1 MIYIFLFLLG
11 VNQEVRP
18 YVEKQK
24 RARDPISV
32 EEKLAITLRFLAT
45 GESYISLRYQFRIS
59 DSAISLFIKPVCD
72 VIYDELKEEY
82 LKMPS
87 TEAEWTDIANKTFQR
102 WHFPNCF
109 AATDGKHIEL
119 MHLHNS
125 GSLYINYKKLFS
137 IVLMALADY
146 DSKFLFVDIGFQG
159 RISDGGV
166 FRNYDFYGAPVC
178 NEINLPL
185 PTEVPQLN
193 PWWNSTEPLPF
204 VFVGDDAFPL
214 TNFCMKPYPLTG
226 LTEEERLFNFWLSH
240 FRRIGKNT
248 FGIWSNRFRL
258 FSTRI
263 CMQPEKATSCA

>member
-1 MIYIFLFLLG
+1 M
-11 VNQEVRP
+11 
-18 YVEKQK
+18 
-24 RARDPISV
+24 
-32 EEKLAITLRFLAT
+32 EKLAITLRFLAT
-45 GESYISLRYQFRIS
+45 GESHTSLRYQFRIS

-146 DSKFLFVDIGFQG
+146 DYNFLFVDIGFQG
-159 RISDGGV
+159 CISDGGV

-185 PTEVPQLN
+185 PTEVPPLN
-193 PWWNSTEPLPF
+193 PGWNSAEPLPF

-214 TNFCMKPYPLTG
+214 TNW
-226 LTEEERLFNFWLSH
+226 ENEALS
-240 FRRIGKNT
+240 FDRIDRRGKVVQFLDALAKIHSGYGAIDSAYFHQEFACN
-248 FGIWSNRFRL
+248 L
-258 FSTRI
+258 KKLHHA
-263 CMQPEKATSCA
+263 P

>member
-1 MIYIFLFLLG
+1 M
-11 VNQEVRP
+11 
-18 YVEKQK
+18 
-24 RARDPISV
+24 

-146 DSKFLFVDIGFQG
+146 DYKFLFVDIGCEG
-159 RISDGGV
+159 GISDRSL
-166 FRNYDFYGAPVC
+166 FRSCDFYGALVR
-178 NEINLPL
+178 NELNLPI
-185 PTEVPQLN
+185 PTEVLPMLGMMLSPLLIFVWSLILRQDWQKRKGCSIFGYLI
-193 PWWNSTEPLPF
+193 SDALAKIHSGYGAIDSAYFQQEFACHLKKLHCEP
-204 VFVGDDAFPL
+204 
-214 TNFCMKPYPLTG
+214 
-226 LTEEERLFNFWLSH
+226 
-240 FRRIGKNT
+240 
-248 FGIWSNRFRL
+248 
-258 FSTRI
+258 
-263 CMQPEKATSCA
+263 

>member
-1 MIYIFLFLLG
+1 M
-11 VNQEVRP
+11 
-18 YVEKQK
+18 
-24 RARDPISV
+24 
-32 EEKLAITLRFLAT
+32 EKLAITLRFLAT
-45 GESYISLRYQFRIS
+45 GESHTSLRYQFRIS

-82 LKMPS
+82 LKIPS

-146 DSKFLFVDIGFQG
+146 DYNFLFVDIGFQG
-159 RISDGGV
+159 CISDGGA

-185 PTEVPQLN
+185 PTEVPPLN
-193 PWWNSTEPLPF
+193 PGWNSAEPLPF

-214 TNFCMKPYPLTG
+214 TNW
-226 LTEEERLFNFWLSH
+226 ENEALS
-240 FRRIGKNT
+240 FDRIDRRGKVVQFLDALAKIHSGYGAIDSAYFHQEFACN
-248 FGIWSNRFRL
+248 L
-258 FSTRI
+258 KKLHHA
-263 CMQPEKATSCA
+263 P

>member
-1 MIYIFLFLLG
+1 
-11 VNQEVRP
+11 
-18 YVEKQK
+18 
-24 RARDPISV
+24 
-32 EEKLAITLRFLAT
+32 
-45 GESYISLRYQFRIS
+45 
-59 DSAISLFIKPVCD
+59 
-72 VIYDELKEEY
+72 
-82 LKMPS
+82 MPS

-146 DSKFLFVDIGFQG
+146 DYNFLFVDIGFQG
-159 RISDGGV
+159 CISDGGA

-185 PTEVPQLN
+185 PTEVPPLN
-193 PWWNSTEPLPF
+193 PGWNSAEPLPF

-214 TNFCMKPYPLTG
+214 TNW
-226 LTEEERLFNFWLSH
+226 ENEALS
-240 FRRIGKNT
+240 FDRIDRRGKVVQFLDALAKIHSGYGAIDSAYFHQEFACN
-248 FGIWSNRFRL
+248 L
-258 FSTRI
+258 KKLHHA
-263 CMQPEKATSCA
+263 P